1 MLIVTGYMHVEPSEL
16 VRFEAE
22 LQALI
27 AVTRQRAGNLFYD
40 AVVADPQAGRL
51 LIAERWR
58 DQAALTAH
66 LEAADTAAFI
76 ERWQHRMRGDIR
88 KYDASNGRELMAD

>member
-1 MLIVTGYMHVEPSEL
+1 
-16 VRFEAE
+16 
-22 LQALI
+22 
-27 AVTRQRAGNLFYD
+27 
-40 AVVADPQAGRL
+40 
-51 LIAERWR
+51 LIAERWH

-66 LEAADTAAFI
+66 LEAAETAAFI

>member
-40 AVVADPQAGRL
+40 AVVADPRPVV
-51 LIAERWR
+51 
-58 DQAALTAH
+58 
-66 LEAADTAAFI
+66 
-76 ERWQHRMRGDIR
+76 
-88 KYDASNGRELMAD
+88 S